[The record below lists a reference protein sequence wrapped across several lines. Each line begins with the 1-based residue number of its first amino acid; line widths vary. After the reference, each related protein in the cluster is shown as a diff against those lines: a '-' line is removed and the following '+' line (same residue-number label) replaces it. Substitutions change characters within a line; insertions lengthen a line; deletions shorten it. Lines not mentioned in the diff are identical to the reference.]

1 MRRPDK
7 EAGEDEEGEE
17 TTQSSTHDLE
27 ATFEAVQRGGAIESG
42 STTGSE
48 SEGSDDE
55 DKGEGTWADPKHTQ
69 RLYAFAQE
77 HHIEEHDEMIKA
89 LRVRQKAERKVRN
102 VANETAD
109 KRRNRQ
115 AKHALLDSTM
125 LFNKKQSKVL
135 RLSWNSEM
143 AQKAQRGKKRGPKP
157 VVLPKPKAKQVLP
170 QLH

>member
-1 MRRPDK
+1 
-7 EAGEDEEGEE
+7 
-17 TTQSSTHDLE
+17 
-27 ATFEAVQRGGAIESG
+27 
-42 STTGSE
+42 
-48 SEGSDDE
+48 
-55 DKGEGTWADPKHTQ
+55 
-69 RLYAFAQE
+69 
-77 HHIEEHDEMIKA
+77 MIKA

-115 AKHALLDSTM
+115 TKHALLESTM

-143 AQKAQRGKKRGPKP
+143 AQKAQRGKGKRGPKP
-157 VVLPKPKAKQVLP
+157 VLLPKPKAKQVLP